1 MKSLLGEMKITYK
14 RPKASLKTTKI
25 DSSENLAK
33 AARELIGKDLEYI
46 EYFVLFALDKS
57 LNIIGYKMF
66 EGGQDFVA
74 IDVVR
79 ILQFLILSNASH
91 FAVAHNHPSGNLR
104 PSLVDENMTA
114 ELQDA
119 GSIIKTP
126 LLDHAIV
133 SKKSHY
139 SFKDSGNIL

>member
-14 RPKASLKTTKI
+14 RPKASLKITKI

-74 IDVVR
+74 VDISR
-79 ILQFLILSNASH
+79 ILQFIILSNASV
-91 FAVAHNHPSGNLR
+91 FAVAHNHPSGNLS
-104 PSLVDENMTA
+104 PSNRDENMTA
-114 ELQDA
+114 ELKEA
-119 GSIIKTP
+119 GNAIKTS
-126 LLDHAIV
+126 LIDHVIV
-133 SKKSHY
+133 TKNSHY
-139 SFKDSGNIL
+139 SFKDSLNIL